1 MERVPPPR
9 LFFSQFTLS
18 LHRWRAQGGLV
29 LLYGGR
35 AVLAYS
41 LRAIA
46 SLLAS
51 DQHVVFIDSANAFNP
66 FLIAEV
72 AARLNR
78 PPEELLDRIHISRTF
93 TVHQLEALIT
103 ERIAEALKT
112 YASRILVASG
122 FLDNLYDEDVERRE
136 AWRIF
141 RKATAH
147 LRALADAGT
156 LVLVVCSDPPVRL
169 PDRDGLLDALIAE
182 ADRVIKLDAS
192 GLSLEKSV
200 RATDAFPRSRAL
212 ARGAPRRGSAGKD
225 PGETRQW
232 AMREIIVE

>member
-18 LHRWRAQGGLV
+18 LDRWRAQGGLV
-29 LLYGGR
+29 LLYGSQ
-35 AVLAYS
+35 AVLTYS

-46 SLLAS
+46 SLLAAG
-51 DQHVVFIDSANAFNP
+51 QQVVFIDSANAFNP

-72 AARLNR
+72 ATRLNR

-103 ERIAEALKT
+103 ERISQALKT
-112 YASRILVASG
+112 YASRVLVASG
-122 FLDNLYDEDVERRE
+122 FLDNLYDEDVELRE
-136 AWRIF
+136 AWRVL

-147 LRALADAGT
+147 LRALADAGS
-156 LVLVVCSDPPVRL
+156 LVLVVCPDPAARGEPGRTMRL

-182 ADRVIKLDAS
+182 ADKVIKLEAS
-192 GLSLEKSV
+192 ALYLEKPVKGMNVLGSLDTSV
-200 RATDAFPRSRAL
+200 KVT
-212 ARGAPRRGSAGKD
+212 PRRRRHG
-225 PGETRQW
+225 
-232 AMREIIVE
+232 

>member
-18 LHRWRAQGGLV
+18 LNRWRAQGGLV
-29 LLYGGR
+29 LLYGSQ
-35 AVLAYS
+35 AVLTYS

-51 DQHVVFIDSANAFNP
+51 GQHVVFIDSANAFNP

-72 AARLNR
+72 ATRLNK

-103 ERIAEALKT
+103 ERLSDALTT
-112 YASRILVASG
+112 YASRVLVASG
-122 FLDNLYDEDVERRE
+122 LLDNLYDEDVELRE
-136 AWRIF
+136 AWRVF

-147 LRALADAGT
+147 LRALADAGV
-156 LVLVVCSDPPVRL
+156 LVLVVCPAPAVSLR
-169 PDRDGLLDALIAE
+169 DRDRMLDALIAE
-182 ADRVIKLDAS
+182 ADKVITLEAS
-192 GLSLEKSV
+192 ALYLEKSI
-200 RATDAFPRSRAL
+200 RATDAFSRSGTRA
-212 ARGAPRRGSAGKD
+212 RSIRTRGS
-225 PGETRQW
+225 
-232 AMREIIVE
+232 MC

>member
-18 LHRWRAQGGLV
+18 LDRWRAQGGLV
-29 LLYGGR
+29 MLYGDH

-51 DQHVVFIDSANAFNP
+51 GQHVVFIDSANAFNP

-72 AARLNR
+72 ATRLNR
-78 PPEELLDRIHISRTF
+78 PPEELLNRIHVSRTF

-103 ERIAEALKT
+103 ERLSDALKT
-112 YASRILVASG
+112 YTSRVLVASG
-122 FLDNLYDEDVERRE
+122 FLNNLYDEDVELRE
-136 AWRIF
+136 VWNIF

-147 LRALADAGT
+147 LRALADAGV
-156 LVLVVCSDPPVRL
+156 LVLVVCPAPAVRL
-169 PDRDGLLDALIAE
+169 RDRDGLLDALITE
-182 ADRVIKLDAS
+182 ADKVIRLETS
-192 GLSLEKSV
+192 TLYLEKSV
-200 RATDAFPRSRAL
+200 RAAGTFSRSGTRV
-212 ARGAPRRGSAGKD
+212 RNIRRRWS
-225 PGETRQW
+225 
-232 AMREIIVE
+232 MR